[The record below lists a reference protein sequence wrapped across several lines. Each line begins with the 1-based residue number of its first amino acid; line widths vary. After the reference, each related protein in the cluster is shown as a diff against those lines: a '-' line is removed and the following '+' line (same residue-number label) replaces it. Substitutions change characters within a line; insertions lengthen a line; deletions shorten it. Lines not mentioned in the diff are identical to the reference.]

1 MMNIE
6 KQREVADYVL
16 SRLELI
22 DPYCILAGGAPRD
35 WYFNEV
41 ANDLDFYM
49 YVRPC
54 TLDKLL
60 KMLQQVLPECIIE
73 PTDKR
78 THDVDLYKTMD
89 SLRKVLNTEVGD
101 CKVQIM
107 ILTEPDSTFKCLDE
121 FSVSICKIWYKNGQI
136 KRSKDFKITEVYN
149 SMFLSEGYKWTDKHP
164 NKIKERFKGHFNT
177 STKEL
182 IVKRIIND
190 KLEEI

>member
-6 KQREVADYVL
+6 KQKEVADYVL
-16 SRLELI
+16 SQLEII

-49 YVRPC
+49 YIRPC
-54 TLDKLL
+54 TLDRLL
-60 KMLQQVLPECIIE
+60 GMLQQALPECIIE
-73 PTDKR
+73 STDKR
-78 THDVDLYKTMD
+78 THDVDLYKTMN
-89 SLRKVLNTEVGD
+89 SLRKVLNTEVGG

-121 FSVSICKIWYKNGQI
+121 FSVSICKIWYKGGQI
-136 KRSKDFKITEVYN
+136 KRSNDFKITEVYN

-164 NKIKERFKGHFNT
+164 NKIKERFKGRFNT
-177 STKEL
+177 STKDL
-182 IVKRIIND
+182 IVGRIIYD
-190 KLEEI
+190 KLKEI